1 MARKGAKI
9 DQLAYRP
16 QGRELDIEVF
26 LFSEL
31 RRRVARAELLTLY
44 RYSFHTL
51 ICVTEGEVDQ
61 LVDFQPV
68 TCSAGSLLV
77 LRPGQVHSFG
87 SDEGWDGWMVLFRA
101 EFLPLETQTI
111 ADLLPALN
119 FDRLPDHLSLSI
131 DEFRAVSSAIAKMRQ
146 DAAIEAAP
154 KDLHALL
161 RYQLCALLMR
171 LTILQ
176 DQRAGLTEAHSP
188 AVQRFAR
195 FRKLVEQNHA
205 VWHQISAYAA
215 ALGCTEKSLT
225 RAALEATGQS
235 AKDVITARIVLEA
248 KRLLVHTDSP
258 IYLIAQGL
266 GFEEATNFAKF
277 FKRET
282 NSTPI
287 GFRRQYKGRLVSSR
301 GSSTN
306 RIDRINRSV
315 SNIHKRCD

>member
-1 MARKGAKI
+1 MAKDGAKV

-31 RRRVARAELLTLY
+31 RRRVARAELLALY

-51 ICVTEGEVDQ
+51 VCVTEGEVDQ

-101 EFLPLETQTI
+101 EFLPPETQTTT
-111 ADLLPALN
+111 DLLPALSL
-119 FDRLPDHLSLSI
+119 DRMPDHLSLSI
-131 DEFRAVSSAIAKMRQ
+131 EDFRAVSAVITTMRQ

-154 KDLHALL
+154 QDIHALL
-161 RYQLCALLMR
+161 RYQLCALLLR

-176 DQRAGLTEAHSP
+176 DQRVGLTEARSL
-188 AVQRFAR
+188 AVKRFAR

-205 VWHQISAYAA
+205 GWHQVSSYAA

-225 RAALEATGQS
+225 RAALEASGQS

-248 KRLLVHTDSP
+248 KRLLVHTDRP
-258 IYLIAQGL
+258 IYLIAEGL

-282 NSTPI
+282 TCTPI
-287 GFRRQYKGRLVSSR
+287 SFRRQYKG
-301 GSSTN
+301 
-306 RIDRINRSV
+306 
-315 SNIHKRCD
+315 